1 MKTSNTG
8 RRPELAPNTGSAVTR
23 TPNPATQET
32 ELEQLKQRL
41 LDQLLSEDHE
51 PEFAALLRHAANEA
65 ASLAWA
71 TPYPLLVFPALFEE
85 KVERALLQ
93 AERQDDI
100 RQRSQELLFV

>member
-1 MKTSNTG
+1 
-8 RRPELAPNTGSAVTR
+8 LAPNTGSAVTR

-71 TPYPLLVFPALFEE
+71 TPYPLLVFPALAEE
-85 KVERALLQ
+85 KTQ
-93 AERQDDI
+93 AARRQII
-100 RQRSQELLFV
+100 RQRRIHRRSRILLAGPDDTGSDDD